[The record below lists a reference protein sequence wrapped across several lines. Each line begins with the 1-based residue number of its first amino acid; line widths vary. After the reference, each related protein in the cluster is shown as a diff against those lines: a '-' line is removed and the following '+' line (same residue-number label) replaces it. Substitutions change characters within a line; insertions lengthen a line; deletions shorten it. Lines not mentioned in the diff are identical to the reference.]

1 MSSEPGPS
9 GPLNLAPA
17 SPSASIAEPKPSYS
31 AIGRHLTVLRDAAAT
46 ILALFAKQGEPAPA
60 PEAGAAASST
70 TPGKEQEAVGRKKNP
85 LTIRIERHTAAINRA
100 LGVTTRLNPSKL
112 SRWELSQDVR
122 KDLDWQDQV
131 IRGILDAEVHFWAAT
146 LERNPQVPLDETEL
160 SWLDRITRLA
170 AIVGCSPGNEQHLA
184 LLQKWHEDRFPEP
197 GENVLPKNG

>member
-17 SPSASIAEPKPSYS
+17 SSSASIEEPKPSYS
-31 AIGRHLTVLRDAAAT
+31 AIGRHLTVLRDAAST
-46 ILALFAKQGEPAPA
+46 ILALFAKHGEPAP
-60 PEAGAAASST
+60 EAASSS

-146 LERNPQVPLDETEL
+146 VERNPQIQLDETEE
-160 SWLDRITRLA
+160 SWLARITQLA
-170 AIVGCSPGNEQHLA
+170 AIVGCSPGNEHHLT
-184 LLQKWHEDRFPEP
+184 LLQKWQAD
-197 GENVLPKNG
+197 KQA